1 MILLDSPNAFVLT
14 MLSGQVP
21 LSWNDRGED
30 GVPSTQVRFGA
41 AHSLWRTN
49 CQLVWNA
56 FCVGAPQ
63 ALQSIGN
70 QDSVLEVWNFNSN
83 FSDSAQAMHLRWFE
97 SPSVSMLWRV
107 DDVDGLRFGDLSL
120 DVSTGSGEII
130 LFKSIPSRT
139 WGHLL
144 GWLQSLLPGLSLV
157 LRQRSLFAP
166 GNGWIASLRISAR
179 MSRFGWKSLGLNSPP
194 GNYQR
199 SYIDNVA
206 GIFHHKLQSMKSYW
220 RCVAILFYS

>member
-1 MILLDSPNAFVLT
+1 MILLDSPKVFALT

-30 GVPSTQVRFGA
+30 GVPSPQVRFGA

-49 CQLVWNA
+49 CRLVWNA

-70 QDSVLEVWNFNSN
+70 QDSVLEIWNFNN
-83 FSDSAQAMHLRWFE
+83 DFSDSAQAMHLRWFE

-120 DVSTGSGEII
+120 DVS
-130 LFKSIPSRT
+130 KSIWGGT

-199 SYIDNVA
+199 SYI
-206 GIFHHKLQSMKSYW
+206 
-220 RCVAILFYS
+220 